1 MDSMEGYLRANNLE
15 LKYRIEAE
23 TFSGR
28 KFSRVRFAHGLTEK
42 PHVIERIIQLRGV
55 RNGTEQCFEETAF
68 VKVAINSRSVILMR
82 SIAFENDIYSRIMH
96 AGGDERYPIGCQ
108 VPHELHARSAGAQKS
123 ARRRSFAKYQSLP
136 HSEPARSIQNVPGN
150 VRKGLRR

>member
-1 MDSMEGYLRANNLE
+1 MEGYLRANNLE

-42 PHVIERIIQLRGV
+42 QHVIERIIQLRGV

-68 VKVAINSRSVILMR
+68 VKVLKRIPIRSSSSDR
-82 SIAFENDIYSRIMH
+82 PR
-96 AGGDERYPIGCQ
+96 
-108 VPHELHARSAGAQKS
+108 
-123 ARRRSFAKYQSLP
+123 
-136 HSEPARSIQNVPGN
+136 
-150 VRKGLRR
+150 LRE

>member
-1 MDSMEGYLRANNLE
+1 MDSMEGYSRTNNLE

-42 PHVIERIIQLRGV
+42 PHVVERNIQLRGV

-68 VKVAINSRSVILMR
+68 VKVPFCLFVLSV
-82 SIAFENDIYSRIMH
+82 FEFID
-96 AGGDERYPIGCQ
+96 
-108 VPHELHARSAGAQKS
+108 
-123 ARRRSFAKYQSLP
+123 SFEEIPPPPFY
-136 HSEPARSIQNVPGN
+136 
-150 VRKGLRR
+150 

>member
-28 KFSRVRFAHGLTEK
+28 KFSRVHFAHGLAEK
-42 PHVIERIIQLRGV
+42 PHVVERNIQLRGV

-68 VKVAINSRSVILMR
+68 VKVCFLFSFSLAYAHHLFLFLSCNG
-82 SIAFENDIYSRIMH
+82 IY
-96 AGGDERYPIGCQ
+96 
-108 VPHELHARSAGAQKS
+108 
-123 ARRRSFAKYQSLP
+123 RSFFSLLSSAYRNPKAKLKKKQQ
-136 HSEPARSIQNVPGN
+136 HWNQI
-150 VRKGLRR
+150 